1 MCSSR
6 LNFPTGVIVVIK
18 MEGPAF
24 LCKTDEVG
32 EICVLSG
39 ATGTGYYGLAGLTK
53 NVFKVRPLDADG
65 EPIGEEFY
73 VRSGLLGFL
82 GPGGEII
89 ISHINHHLT
98 GNNFPM
104 RPCIQSC
111 YRKV

>member
-1 MCSSR
+1 MSDS
-6 LNFPTGVIVVIK
+6 LPTGVIVVVK

-53 NVFKVRPLDADG
+53 NVFEVRPLDADG

-82 GPGGEII
+82 GPGGEFVALFQVNEHSGLI
-89 ISHINHHLT
+89 HIN
-98 GNNFPM
+98 
-104 RPCIQSC
+104 
-111 YRKV
+111 